1 MTRILTTYLARE
13 IFKTSCATMLI
24 LFVILVSNSL
34 GRLLADIADGDVP
47 LRALWPVLLGQ
58 SLNLLSIVLPIAL
71 FLGIVFTLGRMYK
84 DHEIVVMN
92 ACGIGY
98 TDFYRPV
105 LLVLMPF
112 MAVSI
117 YTSLWLNPQAM
128 RAAQEVI
135 DREADLHEFYQMKPG
150 QFNDG
155 GGGLVFF
162 MESITD
168 DRLELRD
175 VIISKTG
182 EGSMY
187 IETGETGRQQIDDV
201 SGNLFLVIGPGD
213 RYEGEPGDNRVEHT
227 SFDQHGVLIE
237 KKVTQSRL
245 EPRSEQ
251 MTLKELRKSTRL
263 QPHIELRWRVSV
275 PVTMLVLALLAVPLA
290 NIAPRQGRYGKV
302 GAALAAFILYLNLL
316 AYTRAKMNDQV
327 IPLWLNFWWVHLLFL
342 LLTLVLLYRRN
353 RGQLWFRAST

>member
-1 MTRILTTYLARE
+1 MTRIITTYLARE
-13 IFKTSCATMLI
+13 ILKTSCATMLV
-24 LFVILVSNSL
+24 LYVILVSNSF

-47 LRALWPVLLGQ
+47 QRALWPVLFGQ

-71 FLGIVFTLGRMYK
+71 FLGIVFTFGRMYK

-98 TDFYRPV
+98 ADFYRPV
-105 LLVLMPF
+105 LLVLIPF
-112 MAVSI
+112 MALSI
-117 YTSLWLNPQAM
+117 YSTLWLNPQAL

-135 DREADLHEFYQMKPG
+135 DREANLHEFYQMKPG

-155 GGGLVFF
+155 GNGLVFF

-182 EGSMY
+182 PDSMF
-187 IETGETGRQQIDDV
+187 IETGETGRQQIDDA
-201 SGNLFLVIGPGD
+201 SGDLFLVIGPGD

-227 SFDQHGVLIE
+227 TFDQHGILLE
-237 KKVTQSRL
+237 KKVVASRL

-251 MTLKELRKSTRL
+251 MTLKELSKSKLRKHRT
-263 QPHIELRWRVSV
+263 EFRWRISV

-290 NIAPRQGRYGKV
+290 SIAPRQGRYGKV
-302 GAALAAFILYLNLL
+302 GAALVVFILYLNLL
-316 AYTRAKMNDQV
+316 AFTRAKMDDRV
-327 IPLWLNFWWVHLLFL
+327 IPMWLNFWWVHLLFL
-342 LLTLVLLYRRN
+342 LLALALLYRRN
-353 RGQLWFRAST
+353 RGQLGLRASA

>member
-1 MTRILTTYLARE
+1 MIRILTTYLARE
-13 IFKTSCATMLI
+13 ILKTSCATMLI
-24 LFVILVSNSL
+24 LYVILVSNSF

-47 LRALWPVLLGQ
+47 QRALWPVLLGQ

-105 LLVLMPF
+105 LLVLIPF

-117 YTSLWLNPQAM
+117 YTSLWLNPKAL

-135 DREADLHEFYQMKPG
+135 DREANLHEFFQMKPG

-182 EGSMY
+182 QDSMF

-201 SGNLFLVIGPGD
+201 SGDLFLVIGPGD
-213 RYEGEPGDNRVEHT
+213 RYEGEPGDNRIEHT
-227 SFDQHGVLIE
+227 TFDEHGVLIE
-237 KKVTQSRL
+237 KMAKESRL
-245 EPRSEQ
+245 EPYSEQ
-251 MTLKELRKSTRL
+251 MTSNQLWKSKRLKHRV
-263 QPHIELRWRVSV
+263 ELRWRVSV

-302 GAALAAFILYLNLL
+302 GAALVAFILYLNLL
-316 AYTRAKMNDQV
+316 AFTRAKLDDRV

-353 RGQLWFRAST
+353 RGQLRFRAIA

>member
-1 MTRILTTYLARE
+1 
-13 IFKTSCATMLI
+13 
-24 LFVILVSNSL
+24 
-34 GRLLADIADGDVP
+34 
-47 LRALWPVLLGQ
+47 
-58 SLNLLSIVLPIAL
+58 
-71 FLGIVFTLGRMYK
+71 
-84 DHEIVVMN
+84 MN

-290 NIAPRQGRYGKV
+290 NIAPRQGR
-302 GAALAAFILYLNLL
+302 
-316 AYTRAKMNDQV
+316 
-327 IPLWLNFWWVHLLFL
+327 
-342 LLTLVLLYRRN
+342 
-353 RGQLWFRAST
+353 